1 MSIHSTTKFCPFKI
15 VYGFKSTAPIDLLP
29 LPLQEQANM
38 DASKRADFVK
48 KIHEKTKENIEKMT
62 RQYEKRANK
71 GRKKMLFEPGDL
83 VWIHLRKERFPEKR
97 KSKLQPRG
105 DGPFRVL
112 EKINDNTYKIELPG
126 EYGVSATFNV
136 ADLSSFF
143 GSTELRTT
151 PFQEGE
157 DDEDITPMVTTPSIS
172 LTDGNI
178 SFEMQEKTYQ

>member
-1 MSIHSTTKFCPFKI
+1 
-15 VYGFKSTAPIDLLP
+15 
-29 LPLQEQANM
+29 
-38 DASKRADFVK
+38 
-48 KIHEKTKENIEKMT
+48 
-62 RQYEKRANK
+62 
-71 GRKKMLFEPGDL
+71 MLFEPGDL

-105 DGPFRVL
+105 DGPFRAL
-112 EKINDNTYKIELPG
+112 KKINDNAYKIELPG

-136 ADLSSFF
+136 ANLSPFF
-143 GSTELRTT
+143 GSTESRTT

-178 SFEMQEKTYQ
+178 SFDMQEKTYQGPITRS

>member
-1 MSIHSTTKFCPFKI
+1 
-15 VYGFKSTAPIDLLP
+15 
-29 LPLQEQANM
+29 
-38 DASKRADFVK
+38 
-48 KIHEKTKENIEKMT
+48 
-62 RQYEKRANK
+62 
-71 GRKKMLFEPGDL
+71 MLFEPGDL

-97 KSKLQPRG
+97 KSKLQPRR

-112 EKINDNTYKIELPG
+112 EKINDNAYKIELPG

-136 ADLSSFF
+136 ADLSPFF
-143 GSTELRTT
+143 GSTESRTS

-178 SFEMQEKTYQ
+178 SFDMQEKTYQGQITRSYAKQIQNQVNANLSIFSHYIDMAILPIFLF